1 MNMKSNRAII
11 QLIFGAACISFSP
24 ILVKLIGVS
33 LMTPTAIGFWRCFL
47 GALILFSWASLA
59 KKPLMIDM
67 SIMRWTILA
76 GLFFSFDLFFWHRS
90 IIYAG
95 AGLSTIL
102 GNTQVFGSA
111 ILGYFIFKD
120 RLTTKFLVAA
130 ITAVGGVALL
140 AGIGSDIEFTDLYLR
155 GIIYG
160 LLTGLS
166 YAAYLVTVKY
176 AGHKQKLPDFVT
188 LMAWISVY
196 TALFMGVMSAIE
208 GEDILPPDL
217 YSWAVLVVLAL
228 LVQSIGWR
236 AISEGLSKLE
246 AYRAG
251 LILLLQPILATVW
264 GIIIFSESFT
274 FLQLLGAAITL
285 AAIYIGGIS
294 GKTKATPEPN

>member
-1 MNMKSNRAII
+1 MNMRSNKGVI

-33 LMTPTAIGFWRCFL
+33 LMTPTAIGFWRCLL
-47 GALILFSWASLA
+47 GAMILFSWAAISKKSLIIEW
-59 KKPLMIDM
+59 PL
-67 SIMRWTILA
+67 MRWTILA
-76 GLFFSFDLFFWHRS
+76 GFFFSFDLFFWHSS

-120 RLTTKFLVAA
+120 RLTVNFFFAA
-130 ITAVGGVALL
+130 VSAMVGVVLL
-140 AGIGSDIEFTDLYLR
+140 AGIGSDIEFSDLYVR

-160 LLTGLS
+160 LLTGVA
-166 YAAYLVTVKY
+166 YAAYLVTVKF

-188 LMAWISVY
+188 LMAWISLY
-196 TALFMGVMSAIE
+196 TALFMGIMSAIE
-208 GEDILPPDL
+208 GRDILPPDL
-217 YSWAVLVVLAL
+217 YSWAVLITLAAV
-228 LVQSIGWR
+228 VQSIGWR
-236 AISEGLSKLE
+236 AISEGLSKIE

-274 FLQLLGAAITL
+274 LVQLLGAGITL
-285 AAIYIGGIS
+285 GAIYVGS
-294 GKTKATPEPN
+294 LKSSSEDADGKI

>member
-1 MNMKSNRAII
+1 MNMRSNKGVI

-33 LMTPTAIGFWRCFL
+33 LMTPTAIGFWRCLL
-47 GALILFSWASLA
+47 GAMILFSWAAISKKSLIIEW
-59 KKPLMIDM
+59 PL
-67 SIMRWTILA
+67 MRWTILA
-76 GLFFSFDLFFWHRS
+76 GFFFSFDLFFWHSS

-120 RLTTKFLVAA
+120 RLTVNFFFAA
-130 ITAVGGVALL
+130 VSAMVGVVLL
-140 AGIGSDIEFTDLYLR
+140 AGIGSDIEFSDLYVR

-160 LLTGLS
+160 LLTGVA
-166 YAAYLVTVKY
+166 YAAYLLTVKY

-188 LMAWISVY
+188 LMAWISLY
-196 TALFMGVMSAIE
+196 TALFMGIMSAIE
-208 GEDILPPDL
+208 GRDILPPDL
-217 YSWAVLVVLAL
+217 YSWAVLITLAAV
-228 LVQSIGWR
+228 VQSIGWR
-236 AISEGLSKLE
+236 AISEGLSKIE

-274 FLQLLGAAITL
+274 LVQLLGAGITL
-285 AAIYIGGIS
+285 GAIYVGS
-294 GKTKATPEPN
+294 LKSSSEDADGKI

>member
-1 MNMKSNRAII
+1 
-11 QLIFGAACISFSP
+11 
-24 ILVKLIGVS
+24 
-33 LMTPTAIGFWRCFL
+33 MTPTAIGFWRCLL
-47 GALILFSWASLA
+47 GAMILFSWAAIS
-59 KKPLMIDM
+59 KKSLMIEWP
-67 SIMRWTILA
+67 IMRWTILA
-76 GLFFSFDLFFWHRS
+76 GFFFSFDLFFWHRS

-120 RLTTKFLVAA
+120 RLTVNFFFAA
-130 ITAVGGVALL
+130 ISAMVGVVLL
-140 AGIGSDIEFTDLYLR
+140 AGVGSDIEFTDLYLR

-188 LMAWISVY
+188 LMAWISLY

-217 YSWAVLVVLAL
+217 YSWAVLFSIAVV
-228 LVQSIGWR
+228 VQSIGWSV
-236 AISEGLSKLE
+236 ISEGLSKLE

-274 FLQLLGAAITL
+274 IMQLLGAAITL
-285 AAIYIGGIS
+285 AAIYFGSIS
-294 GKTKATPEPN
+294 GRTKATAESD

>member
-1 MNMKSNRAII
+1 MKSNRGII

-33 LMTPTAIGFWRCFL
+33 LMTPIAIGFWRCFL

-67 SIMRWTILA
+67 SIMRWTALA
-76 GLFFSFDLFFWHRS
+76 GFFFSFDLFFWHTS

-102 GNTQVFGSA
+102 GNTQVFASA

-120 RLTTKFLVAA
+120 RLTVNFFFAA
-130 ITAVGGVALL
+130 IAAMVGVVLL
-140 AGIGSDIEFTDLYLR
+140 AGIGSDIEFTNLYLR

-166 YAAYLVTVKY
+166 YAAYLITVKY

-188 LMAWISVY
+188 LMAWISLY

-236 AISEGLSKLE
+236 AISEGLSKIE

-274 FLQLLGAAITL
+274 FLQLTGAAITL
-285 AAIYIGGIS
+285 GAIYIGGIL
-294 GKTKATPEPN
+294 GKTKATAESD

>member
-1 MNMKSNRAII
+1 MKSNKGIL
-11 QLIFGAACISFSP
+11 QLVFGAICISFSP
-24 ILVKLIGVS
+24 ILVKLLGVS
-33 LMTPTAIGFWRCFL
+33 VMTPIAIGFWRCLL
-47 GALILFSWASLA
+47 GALILFSWTLLR
-59 KKPLMIDM
+59 KKSLMIEWQV
-67 SIMRWTILA
+67 MRWTILA
-76 GLFFSFDLFFWHRS
+76 GFFFSFDLFFWHTS

-120 RLTTKFLVAA
+120 RLTVKFFFAA
-130 ITAVGGVALL
+130 ISAMVGVVLL

-160 LLTGLS
+160 LLTGVA
-166 YAAYLVTVKY
+166 YAAYLVTVKQ
-176 AGHKQKLPDFVT
+176 AGHKSKLPDFIT
-188 LMAWISVY
+188 LMAWISLY
-196 TALFMGVMSAIE
+196 TAFFMGIMSAIE
-208 GEDILPPDL
+208 GQNMLPPDL

-236 AISEGLSKLE
+236 AISEGLSKIE

-274 FLQLLGAAITL
+274 IVQLLGAAITL
-285 AAIYIGGIS
+285 AAIYIGSIL
-294 GKTKATPEPN
+294 GKTKATAESN

>member
-1 MNMKSNRAII
+1 
-11 QLIFGAACISFSP
+11 
-24 ILVKLIGVS
+24 
-33 LMTPTAIGFWRCFL
+33 MTPIAIGFWRCFL
-47 GALILFSWASLA
+47 GALILFSWATLA

-76 GLFFSFDLFFWHRS
+76 GLFFSFDLFFWHTS

-102 GNTQVFGSA
+102 GNTQVFASA

-120 RLTTKFLVAA
+120 RLTVKFFMAAVAA
-130 ITAVGGVALL
+130 MAGVVLL
-140 AGIGSDIEFTDLYLR
+140 AGIGSDIEFTDLYIR

-160 LLTGLS
+160 LMTGLS
-166 YAAYLVTVKY
+166 YAAYLITVKY
-176 AGHKQKLPDFVT
+176 AGHKQKLPGFIT
-188 LMAWISVY
+188 LMAWISLY
-196 TALFMGVMSAIE
+196 TALFMGIMSAIE

-236 AISEGLSKLE
+236 AISEGLSKIE

-274 FLQLLGAAITL
+274 ILQLTGAAITL
-285 AAIYIGGIS
+285 AAIYIGSIS
-294 GKTKATPEPN
+294 GKTKANAESD

>member
-1 MNMKSNRAII
+1 MNMRSNKGVI

-33 LMTPTAIGFWRCFL
+33 LMTPTAIGFWRCLL
-47 GALILFSWASLA
+47 GAMILFSWAAISKKSLIIEW
-59 KKPLMIDM
+59 PL
-67 SIMRWTILA
+67 MRWTILA
-76 GLFFSFDLFFWHRS
+76 GFFFSFDLFFWHSS

-120 RLTTKFLVAA
+120 RLTVNFFFAA
-130 ITAVGGVALL
+130 VSAMVGVVLL
-140 AGIGSDIEFTDLYLR
+140 AGIGSDIEFSDLYVR

-160 LLTGLS
+160 LLTGVA
-166 YAAYLVTVKY
+166 YAAYLLTVKY

-188 LMAWISVY
+188 LMAWISLY
-196 TALFMGVMSAIE
+196 TALFMGIMSAIE
-208 GEDILPPDL
+208 GRDILPPDL
-217 YSWAVLVVLAL
+217 YSWVVLITLAL

-236 AISEGLSKLE
+236 AISEGLSKIE

-274 FLQLLGAAITL
+274 IMQLLGAAITL
-285 AAIYIGGIS
+285 AAIYIGSIL
-294 GKTKATPEPN
+294 GKTKATAGSN